1 MDGLAH
7 AWPQLV
13 VLAEV
18 AAVMLLF
25 SGPIGVCAALQQWW
39 RAVGATLLA
48 LLLLRGLQALEAR
61 IEAKAGPHGK

>member
-18 AAVMLLF
+18 AAAMLL
-25 SGPIGVCAALQQWW
+25 GGMIGYERETEPTSPLDFE
-39 RAVGATLLA
+39 RT
-48 LLLLRGLQALEAR
+48 
-61 IEAKAGPHGK
+61 